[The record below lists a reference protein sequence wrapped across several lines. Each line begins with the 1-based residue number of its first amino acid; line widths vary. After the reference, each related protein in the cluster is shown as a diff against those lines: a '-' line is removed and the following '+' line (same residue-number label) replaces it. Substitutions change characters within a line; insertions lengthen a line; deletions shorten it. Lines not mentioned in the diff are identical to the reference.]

1 MNYEPIDYL
10 VRVPDHYRIP
20 GLDAQRWLLVSPGNE
35 HNPTEGHPI
44 TEREASDLFSSSE
57 AEIGRPWV
65 ADVRRDLTDLEMRH
79 RRVECP
85 AA

>member
-20 GLDAQRWLLVSPGNE
+20 GLDERRWLLVSPAHDGN
-35 HNPTEGHPI
+35 PLEGHPV
-44 TEREASDLFSSSE
+44 TEREASDMFGESA
-57 AEIGRPWV
+57 AEIGRPWM
-65 ADVRRDLTDLEMRH
+65 ADVRRDLIALEAEH
-79 RRVECP
+79 RREL